1 MGAAWSWAARQG
13 VRIVVIGDPG
23 TGKSSLVASV
33 AKEEFPEN
41 VAPVVPPVRLPVGY
55 FPDPVPVTVVDT
67 SSNPKHSQEMIVECR
82 TADAVVLTFACD
94 RPATLERIGTFW
106 LPKLR
111 RLQIKK
117 PVILVGCKLDLT
129 DDQQQASLEQLMASI
144 MHTFREVD
152 TYIECSALYQ
162 NQVPEVFCYAQ
173 KAVIHPAAPLID
185 HETQSLK
192 PRCMMALNRI
202 FILCDHDGDGALS
215 DVELNKFQV
224 RCFNTPLQPDEITGV
239 KRVIQKHMPEGV
251 NDNGLTFIGFLYLH
265 ALLIGKGRLENTWT
279 VLRKFGYDNNLVPS
293 RYNFAWWPWPLTLRG
308 NR

>member
-1 MGAAWSWAARQG
+1 MGAAWAWAARQG

-41 VAPVVPPVRLPVGY
+41 VAPSCHPPASPSTHSGSPSSGDSRFDLRL
-55 FPDPVPVTVVDT
+55 
-67 SSNPKHSQEMIVECR
+67 
-82 TADAVVLTFACD
+82 D
-94 RPATLERIGTFW
+94 RLIGRRG
-106 LPKLR
+106 LR
-111 RLQIKK
+111 LMAIKK
-117 PVILVGCKLDLT
+117 PVILVGCKLDVT

-152 TYIECSALYQ
+152 TYIECSALHQ
-162 NQVPEVFCYAQ
+162 FQVPEVFCYAQ

-192 PRCMMALNRI
+192 PRCMTALNRI

-239 KRVIQKHMPEGV
+239 KRFAYFV
-251 NDNGLTFIGFLYLH
+251 LYL
-265 ALLIGKGRLENTWT
+265 
-279 VLRKFGYDNNLVPS
+279 
-293 RYNFAWWPWPLTLRG
+293 
-308 NR
+308 